1 MVTRRGA
8 RERSLTLTRTLTLAR
23 TLTLTLS
30 LSLSPNPTPSPS
42 QEHESDLES
51 NCGFWLVLPDPDD
64 PNWCTVNYSVA
75 ISLKSWAPT
84 WPDEPLTLTPTP
96 TPPLT
101 LTLTLTLALTPTPT
115 LTKAPTWLDSIIAVQ
130 GLPKAVAWVKRESE
144 KGLKRRIQS
153 APDLR
158 ALL

>member
-1 MVTRRGA
+1 MVARRGA
-8 RERSLTLTRTLTLAR
+8 RERSLTLS
-23 TLTLTLS
+23 LTLTLS

-84 WPDEPLTLTPTP
+84 W
-96 TPPLT
+96 
-101 LTLTLTLALTPTPT
+101 
-115 LTKAPTWLDSIIAVQ
+115 LDSIIAVQ

-153 APDLR
+153 APDLTR
-158 ALL
+158 LVG